1 MMRFGTTTCE
11 AKSGYGL
18 ALEHELK
25 QLRAIRRLQEEHPM
39 DVTATFMGAH
49 LVPAEYKQDRAEYI
63 RLVCEEMMPAV
74 KEQASPN
81 SVMCLR
87 SGYLYC
93 RGIPPDLG
101 GWPSPWPASQN
112 SRRRDRGHRRLSA
125 GRGNR
130 RDLRGT
136 PDRLSS

>member
-63 RLVCEEMMPAV
+63 HLVCEEMMPAV
-74 KEQASPN
+74 KEQGIAN
-81 SVMCLR
+81 SVMC
-87 SGYLYC
+87 SAKQAYLMHK
-93 RGIPPDLG
+93 RAERF
-101 GWPSPWPASQN
+101 WKRAAN
-112 SRRRDRGHRRLSA
+112 MA
-125 GRGNR
+125 
-130 RDLRGT
+130 
-136 PDRLSS
+136 